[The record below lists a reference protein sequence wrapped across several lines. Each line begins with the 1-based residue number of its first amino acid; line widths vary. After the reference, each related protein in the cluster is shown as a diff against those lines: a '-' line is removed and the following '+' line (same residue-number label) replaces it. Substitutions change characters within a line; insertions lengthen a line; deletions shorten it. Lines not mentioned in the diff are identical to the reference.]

1 MTARQTENERNGHRI
16 RTKTTGW
23 ENDMSFLQRT
33 TQPPQ
38 QPEEWESCSVWNW
51 ALAWG
56 LEPGAPP
63 GRPEACSYQQ
73 RRRSVTTTVERV
85 MTNLVVLADLTDE
98 LGERGVDVD
107 ALLGRRLE
115 ELATEMFREVSA
127 LCRGF

>member
-1 MTARQTENERNGHRI
+1 
-16 RTKTTGW
+16 
-23 ENDMSFLQRT
+23 
-33 TQPPQ
+33 
-38 QPEEWESCSVWNW
+38 
-51 ALAWG
+51 
-56 LEPGAPP
+56 
-63 GRPEACSYQQ
+63 
-73 RRRSVTTTVERV
+73 